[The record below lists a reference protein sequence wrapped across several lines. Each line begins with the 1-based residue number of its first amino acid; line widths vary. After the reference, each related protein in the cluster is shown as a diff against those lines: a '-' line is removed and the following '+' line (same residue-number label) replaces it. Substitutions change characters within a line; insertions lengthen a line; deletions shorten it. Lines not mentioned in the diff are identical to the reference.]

1 MTLEPQLSAMPS
13 VLSRPQRGP
22 SVQLTRRQRQLVA
35 ALAAEHLPNA
45 ISHFPSTEYVML
57 SEAEEDDPSLISV
70 SQFISEATGGTPHE
84 PPPDSQYTV
93 NVFSV
98 AVGPERVQQLD
109 PDQLAELEALKS
121 EFSDVISSS
130 SDEVGCVPAELGIV
144 HKIPTGDAPA
154 QVQKP

>member
-1 MTLEPQLSAMPS
+1 MPS

-22 SVQLTRRQRQLVA
+22 GVQLTRRQRQLVA

-45 ISHFPSTEYVML
+45 ISHFPSTEYVI
-57 SEAEEDDPSLISV
+57 SEAEEDDPSLVSV

-98 AVGPERVQQLD
+98 AVGPKRVQQLD

-130 SDEVGCVPAELGIV
+130 C
-144 HKIPTGDAPA
+144 
-154 QVQKP
+154 